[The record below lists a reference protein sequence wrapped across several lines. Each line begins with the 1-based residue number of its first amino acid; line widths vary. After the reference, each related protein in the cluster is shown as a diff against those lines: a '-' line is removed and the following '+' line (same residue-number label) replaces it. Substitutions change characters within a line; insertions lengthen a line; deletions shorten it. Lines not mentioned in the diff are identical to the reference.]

1 MDSIYIKHPL
11 TPFNQCR
18 TKEETILMCE
28 ERQGVP
34 FQNINAH
41 NGGKSHLLQPC
52 HKVELQSHICSICH
66 QLV

>member
-11 TPFNQCR
+11 TPFNQCH

-28 ERQGVP
+28 ERQGVL

-41 NGGKSHLLQPC
+41 NGGTVGDDMSQLLGVRFP
-52 HKVELQSHICSICH
+52 K
-66 QLV
+66 